1 MRFSIDVGSE
11 LELKLYQAVL
21 LYRNDHGNRF
31 MATVHGVVQKE
42 TDGTPLLGCRPTAE
56 YGSLRELTR
65 QLGTSCPAEFLPDH
79 VVARTPE
86 LIAWWTPAAVRP
98 MFFRDGS
105 ELAGISGKLFP
116 HPALLFVVR
125 NGVLF
130 VRALPANRRPDPD
143 TRLAA
148 APYWNIDSNGA
159 VCAGTMRAPKSLTV
173 ASIPAWQQA
182 FFQSEFTHPGG
193 AGRLTK
199 RQGGTAALWKS
210 LAGKKR
216 FPLIDADRDGAV
228 ERVPEKTGG
237 GTAMTHTA
245 RSATAGAADSHP
257 CRRLWRERQRHRVR
271 TSVPPSG
278 PPRLWTSWRPGC
290 DPDRSR
296 HSQ

>member
-31 MATVHGVVQKE
+31 MATVHGAVQKE
-42 TDGTPLLGCRPTAE
+42 ADGTPLLGSGQLLSTVA
-56 YGSLRELTR
+56 LRELAE
-65 QLGTSCPAEFLPDH
+65 QLGTSCPAEFLPEN

-98 MFFRDGS
+98 MFFRYGS
-105 ELAGISGKLFP
+105 ELAGISGKVFP

-130 VRALPANRRPDPD
+130 VRALPNSRRPDPD

-159 VCAGTMRAPKSLTV
+159 VCAGTMRIPKAVTV
-173 ASIPAWQQA
+173 ASISAWQQA

-199 RQGGTAALWKS
+199 RKGGTAALWKS
-210 LAGKKR
+210 LAGKKI
-216 FPLIDADRDGAV
+216 FPRSTLIEMEPMNDYLRKL
-228 ERVPEKTGG
+228 E
-237 GTAMTHTA
+237 
-245 RSATAGAADSHP
+245 AAL
-257 CRRLWRERQRHRVR
+257 R
-271 TSVPPSG
+271 
-278 PPRLWTSWRPGC
+278 
-290 DPDRSR
+290 
-296 HSQ
+296 